1 MSDTNVGASIPK
13 QASPPTQ
20 ASRAAERAAEPP
32 PVTGWAGWI
41 VFAGT
46 MMMLLGALHAF
57 QGFVALFNKS
67 YYLVHN
73 TNNLV
78 IHVNYTAWGWAHI
91 AMGVLV
97 VAAGAGLLA
106 GQMWAR
112 IVGVGVAFLSCIVN
126 IAFLA
131 AYPVWSSIMVA
142 VDILVIWAIT
152 VHGSEMKTASG
163 RRSAR

>member
-1 MSDTNVGASIPK
+1 V
-13 QASPPTQ
+13 
-20 ASRAAERAAEPP
+20 EEPP

-57 QGFVALFNKS
+57 QGLIALFDDGYYAVTKS
-67 YYLVHN
+67 GLAVQ
-73 TNNLV
+73 V
-78 IHVNYTAWGWAHI
+78 DYTGWGWTHLI
-91 AMGVLV
+91 MGVVV
-97 VAAGAGLLA
+97 VAAGVGLLA

-112 IVGVGVAFLSCIVN
+112 IVGVGLAFLSCLVN
-126 IAFLA
+126 VAFLA
-131 AYPVWSSIMVA
+131 AYPVWSMVMIA

-152 VHGSEMKTASG
+152 VHGLEMKTASG

>member
-1 MSDTNVGASIPK
+1 MSETNVGASIPK
-13 QASPPTQ
+13 QASPPTP
-20 ASRAAERAAEPP
+20 ASRAAERAEEPP

-57 QGFVALFNKS
+57 QGLVALFNHEYYVVAKS
-67 YYLVHN
+67 GL
-73 TNNLV
+73 T
-78 IHVNYTAWGWAHI
+78 IHVNYTAWGWAHLL
-91 AMGVLV
+91 MGVLV
-97 VAAGAGLLA
+97 VGAGAGLLA

-126 IAFLA
+126 VAFLA

>member
-1 MSDTNVGASIPK
+1 MSETNVGASIPK

-20 ASRAAERAAEPP
+20 ASRAAGRAQETP

-46 MMMLLGALHAF
+46 MMMLLGALHVF
-57 QGFVALFNKS
+57 QGFVALFNDTYFVAPKS
-67 YYLVHN
+67 GL
-73 TNNLV
+73 T
-78 IHVNYTAWGWAHI
+78 IHVDYTAWGWAHLL
-91 AMGVLV
+91 MGALV

-112 IVGVGVAFLSCIVN
+112 IVGVGLAFLSCIVN
-126 IAFLA
+126 VAFLA
-131 AYPVWSSIMVA
+131 AYPVWSMIMVA